1 MRPGRS
7 GNERTDVVLVVK
19 PTFVE
24 KNILILVMIIFVFL
38 IFSDQIILCMVLVWQ
53 PFLLTK
59 RILRSSSSTLTN
71 MN

>member
-24 KNILILVMIIFVFL
+24 KNILILVMIRFVFL
-38 IFSDQIILCMVLVWQ
+38 IFSDQIILCMALVWQ